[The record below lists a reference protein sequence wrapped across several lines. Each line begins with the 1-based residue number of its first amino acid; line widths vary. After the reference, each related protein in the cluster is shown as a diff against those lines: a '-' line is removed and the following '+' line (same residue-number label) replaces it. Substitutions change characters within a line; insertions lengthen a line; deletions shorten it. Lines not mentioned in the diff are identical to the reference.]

1 MGRVARATLGKY
13 AKAVLP
19 YVKFLNKHDLFG
31 TVQDMEGAV
40 GMFLP
45 DVPDSQLRML
55 SGGMRHFFPFV
66 GKTRI
71 SADLKGMEKQN
82 ERRPRTPAS
91 RRLSRGFTRFVWEQT
106 SFSQGTGVQTMFDA
120 KLRTC
125 EALKVKASDIIF
137 RNHRIKNTTIRL
149 GRTKNGREQAAVL
162 DPDCLA
168 EKMLRVLVR
177 HSRDRAAPLFNFGS
191 YARVHKLCCQFKARF
206 GLTIDFTPHSLR
218 AGSATDDKLCGMTL
232 GEIQYRGRW
241 ESVATA
247 KGYVD
252 VVYAILPET
261 LEQEDRVP
269 EYQDSDF
276 V

>member
-13 AKAVLP
+13 AKAVIS
-19 YVKFLNKHDLFG
+19 YVKFINKHEYFQ
-31 TVQDMEGAV
+31 TVQEMEGAV

-45 DVPDSQLRML
+45 EVPDSKLRIL
-55 SGGMRHFFPFV
+55 SGGMKHFFPFV

-71 SADLKGMEKQN
+71 SADLKGLERIN

-91 RRLSRGFTRFVWEQT
+91 RRISRAFTRFVWEQT
-106 SFSQGTGVQTMFDA
+106 SFSEGTGVQTMFDA

-125 EALKVKASDIIF
+125 EALKVRGSDIIF
-137 RNHRIKNTTIRL
+137 RTNRIKNTTIRL
-149 GRTKNGREQAAVL
+149 GRTKNGREQAAIL

-177 HSRDRAAPLFNFGS
+177 ASRDRRAPLFNFRS
-191 YARVHKLCCQFKARF
+191 YARVHKLCCQFKQRF
-206 GLTIDFTPHSLR
+206 NLTIDFTPHSLR

-232 GEIQYRGRW
+232 GEIQFRGRW

-252 VVYAILPET
+252 VVFAVLPET
-261 LEQEDRVP
+261 LEQEDKVP
-269 EYQDSDF
+269 EYDDSDF

>member
-106 SFSQGTGVQTMFDA
+106 SFSEGTGVQTMFDA

-168 EKMLRVLVR
+168 E
-177 HSRDRAAPLFNFGS
+177 
-191 YARVHKLCCQFKARF
+191 
-206 GLTIDFTPHSLR
+206 
-218 AGSATDDKLCGMTL
+218 
-232 GEIQYRGRW
+232 
-241 ESVATA
+241 
-247 KGYVD
+247 
-252 VVYAILPET
+252 
-261 LEQEDRVP
+261 
-269 EYQDSDF
+269 
-276 V
+276 

>member
-19 YVKFLNKHDLFG
+19 YVKFLNKHDFFG

-106 SFSQGTGVQTMFDA
+106 SFSEGTGVQTMFDA

-137 RNHRIKNTTIRL
+137 GTTELRIRPLGWAVRKMAGNRL
-149 GRTKNGREQAAVL
+149 
-162 DPDCLA
+162 
-168 EKMLRVLVR
+168 
-177 HSRDRAAPLFNFGS
+177 LFWTPTALQRKCFG
-191 YARVHKLCCQFKARF
+191 C
-206 GLTIDFTPHSLR
+206 
-218 AGSATDDKLCGMTL
+218 
-232 GEIQYRGRW
+232 
-241 ESVATA
+241 
-247 KGYVD
+247 
-252 VVYAILPET
+252 
-261 LEQEDRVP
+261 
-269 EYQDSDF
+269 
-276 V
+276 

>member
-13 AKAVLP
+13 AKAVIS
-19 YVKFLNKHDLFG
+19 YVKFINKHEYFQ
-31 TVQDMEGAV
+31 TVQEMEGAV

-45 DVPDSQLRML
+45 EVPDSKLRIL
-55 SGGMRHFFPFV
+55 SGGMKHFFPFV

-71 SADLKGMEKQN
+71 SADLKGLERIN

-91 RRLSRGFTRFVWEQT
+91 RRISRGFTRFVWEQT
-106 SFSQGTGVQTMFDA
+106 SFSEGTGVQTMFDA

-125 EALKVKASDIIF
+125 EALKVRGSDIIF
-137 RNHRIKNTTIRL
+137 RTNRIKNTTIRL
-149 GRTKNGREQAAVL
+149 GRTKNGREQAAIL

-177 HSRDRAAPLFNFGS
+177 ASRDRRAPLFNFRS
-191 YARVHKLCCQFKARF
+191 YARVHKLCCQFKQRF
-206 GLTIDFTPHSLR
+206 NLTIDFTPHSLR

-232 GEIQYRGRW
+232 GEIQFRGRW

-252 VVYAILPET
+252 VVFAVLPET
-261 LEQEDRVP
+261 LEQEDKVP
-269 EYQDSDF
+269 EYDDSDF